1 MKTTNEKIEYL
12 KNLVF
17 EMDNNAC
24 FIERERFLNT
34 LDPNLYCEESP
45 EFFAKVLSGL
55 LASVSVPVDENDIFV
70 GRVLEGV
77 TNEYEQIPC
86 KILAATGHMSPN
98 YSKLLKLG
106 FRGILQEIKSNAE
119 RLGDEKSQIF
129 YQNAQIVVAAIH
141 FYAKRYAEAA
151 RKKGLIEAANALEKV
166 PYEPAYD
173 FYSAL
178 QGMWIVHLIASCY
191 IGARDYAFGKFD
203 EIMYPYYT
211 AALKEGKTEDELIDL
226 MAGFFLK
233 TNEICGRTSWNYH
246 KKPILCNSSKQYV
259 NIGGEH
265 PNKLSFAILKA
276 AEKVNMAQPQIIV
289 LLDPGADTQFTDA
302 VFSTLSVLTD
312 KMNVYSYP
320 SIKRFLLGKGIPE
333 EIAKDFTYS
342 ACCTFDLNHRNFRQ
356 EYFMPSMQMF
366 CEVLKMKIFC
376 SVQEILDLYSVA
388 ISDHLRTHF
397 EAVQQNW
404 SFRKNRKF
412 FALDALLIGDC
423 TKKCRYPMK
432 GGLTYH
438 VYNVFFSGIATIA
451 DSLAAIDH
459 VVFQE
464 KKLSYAEYMD
474 IVEHNFEGHEDL
486 RLYVQS
492 LPKYGNDT
500 DVDQY
505 VTRVA
510 DTFLSVVEQIEL
522 LPNRYAIPGFY
533 SLDKDNRWGKDIPAT
548 PDGRLAGEGFSE
560 NQSPVYGADKNGI
573 TALLNSVSKIPLQRT
588 ATGGFNLTFSRAV
601 EPEILKGLI
610 TTFFQ
615 NGGLHVGITVLKREE
630 LEEAMVNPD
639 KYKSLT
645 VRLYGFSEYF
655 INLPD
660 WQQKAVLNR
669 TAY

>member
-1 MKTTNEKIEYL
+1 
-12 KNLVF
+12 
-17 EMDNNAC
+17 
-24 FIERERFLNT
+24 
-34 LDPNLYCEESP
+34 
-45 EFFAKVLSGL
+45 
-55 LASVSVPVDENDIFV
+55 
-70 GRVLEGV
+70 
-77 TNEYEQIPC
+77 
-86 KILAATGHMSPN
+86 
-98 YSKLLKLG
+98 
-106 FRGILQEIKSNAE
+106 
-119 RLGDEKSQIF
+119 
-129 YQNAQIVVAAIH
+129 
-141 FYAKRYAEAA
+141 
-151 RKKGLIEAANALEKV
+151 
-166 PYEPAYD
+166 
-173 FYSAL
+173 
-178 QGMWIVHLIASCY
+178 
-191 IGARDYAFGKFD
+191 
-203 EIMYPYYT
+203 
-211 AALKEGKTEDELIDL
+211 
-226 MAGFFLK
+226 
-233 TNEICGRTSWNYH
+233 
-246 KKPILCNSSKQYV
+246 
-259 NIGGEH
+259 
-265 PNKLSFAILKA
+265 
-276 AEKVNMAQPQIIV
+276 
-289 LLDPGADTQFTDA
+289 
-302 VFSTLSVLTD
+302 
-312 KMNVYSYP
+312 
-320 SIKRFLLGKGIPE
+320 
-333 EIAKDFTYS
+333 
-342 ACCTFDLNHRNFRQ
+342 
-356 EYFMPSMQMF
+356 
-366 CEVLKMKIFC
+366 
-376 SVQEILDLYSVA
+376 
-388 ISDHLRTHF
+388 
-397 EAVQQNW
+397 
-404 SFRKNRKF
+404 
-412 FALDALLIGDC
+412 
-423 TKKCRYPMK
+423 MK

-615 NGGLHVGITVLKREE
+615 KGGLHVGITVLKREE

-639 KYKSLT
+639 KYKGLT